1 MPAIIKDKTKY
12 QTALDYRNLLSAGT
26 TSLYYYYGNP
36 VSWATYPGGS
46 FNESTPPTPTDT
58 PTVEKQIWDGIIGL
72 KRVVLSDTKLGFRRV
87 NWTSGQFYDIYRE
100 DYDGTIAG
108 VSLAGDYAN
117 TKPLS
122 LSRSTNVVLV
132 DVIGDGTTYRIY
144 RCIDNRSTTTG
155 YPIASTTKPTHT
167 TSAVQTTADG
177 YKWKY
182 LGQLDTTD
190 INEFLTTSVCPVPA
204 TLGSAAI
211 IGGISAVVMTQRG
224 TGYTGTPT
232 VTIKGDGTGLTLG
245 TPVLSGGGIAYIP
258 VTAAGTGYTYVEL
271 SISGTGTGASAKA
284 ILAPIGG
291 FAANVEK
298 ELEPNFFCVRA
309 ININTDATF
318 TARGTAAVAYGTAT
332 IANANTPMVNGLQYR
347 SVGLI
352 ENPYT
357 YGTTTKATATLLS
370 NFKEFRYNILS
381 GATPTYG
388 YRYYTAAS
396 GASNAVTTVVGA
408 RSDAVTFDGSSV
420 SIVNTT
426 ANTITFAAGHSFV
439 TGEAVSYYCGAG
451 TSIVGSGI
459 SNGATLYV
467 IKDSDTQLRLAT
479 TYANALVPTPID
491 ITAVGGG
498 TVHSFVSQTSGKTY
512 VSMLQTSEQK
522 VVTNPL
528 TTGNQLTSV
537 AGYTASSIYLG
548 PYYVCTPSTNL
559 DLNLDQFGGITHAF
573 NTGDAVVYSSGGGVA
588 PGAFTGG
595 FTSGTTYYVIKTA
608 FNAFRLASSY
618 ANALAGTYINFTST
632 GSGSNHSFTYA
643 GSDASFNPTVERYSG
658 NIIFAEYRT
667 PATRTTSEKFRFL
680 LEF

>member
-12 QTALDYRNLLSAGT
+12 QSALDYRNLLSAGT

-36 VSWATYPGGS
+36 VSWATYPGGLY
-46 FNESTPPTPTDT
+46 NESTPPSPVDT
-58 PTVEKQIWDGIIGL
+58 PTVEKQIWDGIIGM

-87 NWTSGQFYDIYRE
+87 NWTTGQFYDMYRE
-100 DYDGTIAG
+100 DYDGTVAG

-122 LSRSTNVVLV
+122 LSRSSNVVLV
-132 DVIGDGTTYRIY
+132 DVVGDGTTYRVY
-144 RCIDNRSTTTG
+144 RCIDNRSTSTG

-204 TLGSAAI
+204 TLGAASV

-271 SISGTGTGASAKA
+271 SITGTGTLATAKA
-284 ILAPIGG
+284 ILAPTGG
-291 FAANVEK
+291 FASNVEK

-318 TARGTAAVAYGTAT
+318 TTRGAAPTTYGTPT
-332 IANANTPMVNGLQYR
+332 IANSNSPMVNGLQYR

-357 YGTTTKATATLLS
+357 YGTTSKATATLLT
-370 NFKEFRYNILS
+370 NFKEYRYNVLS

-396 GASNAVTTVVGA
+396 GPSNAVATVVGA
-408 RSDAVTFDGSSV
+408 RTDAVTFDGSSV

-426 ANTITFAAGHSFV
+426 ANTITFSGGHPFI
-439 TGEAVSYYCGAG
+439 TGEAVTYYSGGG

-459 SNGATLYV
+459 SNGATLY
-467 IKDSDTQLRLAT
+467 IIRDSSTQIRLAT
-479 TYANALVPTPID
+479 SLANAQVPTPID
-491 ITAVGGG
+491 ITAVGAG
-498 TVHSFVSQTSGKTY
+498 TVHSFVSQTSAKNY
-512 VSMLQTSEQK
+512 LAVLQTTEQK
-522 VVTNPL
+522 VVNNPL
-528 TTGNQLTSV
+528 VAGNQLTSV
-537 AGYTASSIYLG
+537 AGYTASSVYLG
-548 PYYVCTPSTNL
+548 PYVAYTASAL
-559 DLNLDQFGGITHAF
+559 DVGLDVFNIISPF
-573 NTGDAVVYSSGGGVA
+573 NTGDAVVYSNGGGTSH
-588 PGAFTGG
+588 GAFTGG
-595 FTSGTTYYVIKTA
+595 FVSGNTYYVIKYSY
-608 FNAFRLASSY
+608 NSFRLARTY
-618 ANALAGTYINFTST
+618 ADAIAGTYIQFTTT
-632 GSGSNHSFTYA
+632 GSGSNHSFTYS
-643 GSDASFNPTVERYSG
+643 GSDATYNPTVERYSG

-667 PATRTTSEKFRFL
+667 PATRSTSEKFRFL